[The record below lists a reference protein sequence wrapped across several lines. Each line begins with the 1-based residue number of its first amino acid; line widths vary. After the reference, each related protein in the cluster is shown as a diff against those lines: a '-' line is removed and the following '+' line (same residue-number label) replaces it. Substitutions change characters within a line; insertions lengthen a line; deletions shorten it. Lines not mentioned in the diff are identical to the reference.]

1 MKNKKILT
9 PELTNAMNDFAE
21 HLPDASK
28 SFNSTIE
35 NEIVVDDKRIKL
47 MAQKIKGT
55 KGMCWHIN
63 YKTIADYQSM
73 STQFD

>member
-9 PELTNAMNDFAE
+9 PALSSAMNDFE
-21 HLPDASK
+21 KHLPDASK

-55 KGMCWHIN
+55 NGMCWHIN
-63 YKTIADYQSM
+63 YKTIADHQM
-73 STQFD
+73 MNPHFD